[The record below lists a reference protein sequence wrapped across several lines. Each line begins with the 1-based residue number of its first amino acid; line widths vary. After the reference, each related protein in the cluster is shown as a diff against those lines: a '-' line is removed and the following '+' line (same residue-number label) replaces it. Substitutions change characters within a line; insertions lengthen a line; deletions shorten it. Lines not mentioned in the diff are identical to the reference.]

1 MHVVV
6 EYKFSSIQL
15 SFCILALL
23 TVVNKMY
30 DFSELFRIHDIL
42 TAVSYGQMSFKGL
55 ASGRMRL
62 VYVAVIMLPICY
74 KLITPI

>member
-30 DFSELFRIHDIL
+30 DFSEIFRLHDIL

-55 ASGRMRL
+55 ARSLRL
-62 VYVAVIMLPICY
+62 GYLAVIMLPLSY
-74 KLITPI
+74 ML